1 MKKNATVKIVL
12 DPQSNEAV
20 RTVKLRI
27 TFNRVTR
34 FRAIPSE
41 IKLTDTEFSN
51 EKLKK
56 TKEVMTVARKA
67 HSAAQSICDELGA
80 TFTWIEFDLR
90 YKRSVWSKEVLVE
103 IDDWD
108 TLLQA
113 YFNKKGSLAYST
125 QDNYKN
131 AVKWVKR
138 FQPTSTVADVTEEFV
153 QGWIAYMKK
162 THKKATKQ
170 DISVNTL
177 GMYIRAIRALY
188 NYGVTRKLVVDTHP
202 FAGVLE
208 SAPRQKTSVPS
219 EDWIK
224 FANYKPEEGSNLE
237 FAHDFAR
244 LSFALGG
251 ANMKDILS
259 FKNSN
264 VDGGYITFT
273 RVKTERVGTV
283 VRMPL
288 NGVAKAII
296 EKHGTLNPKKPNAY
310 IFPFFTADMTEK
322 SLYYKRDSI
331 LKKVNS
337 GISEICDALGI
348 ETFTTYNIR
357 HTFAVLTRD
366 KKGFT
371 VEQLSKLLG
380 HKNVTTTQI
389 YLNSITQE
397 LMDDTKDFLDE
408 VLGDE

>member
-12 DPQSNEAV
+12 NPQSNE
-20 RTVKLRI
+20 TQKSVKLRI

-34 FRAIPSE
+34 FRAIPSD
-41 IKLTDTEFSN
+41 IKLTDKEFSN

-56 TKEVMTVARKA
+56 TKEVMAVARKA
-67 HSAAQSICDELGA
+67 HSAAETICDELG
-80 TFTWIEFDLR
+80 TSFTWIEFDLR
-90 YKRSVWSKEVLVE
+90 YNKSVWSKETLVE
-103 IDDWD
+103 IEGWE
-108 TLLQA
+108 TLLEA
-113 YFNKKGSLAYST
+113 YFNKKSLAYST
-125 QDNYKN
+125 KDNYKN
-131 AVKWVKR
+131 AVKWIKR
-138 FQPTSTVADVTEEFV
+138 YQPTSTVADVTEEFV
-153 QGWIAYMKK
+153 QGWIAFMRKIHKK
-162 THKKATKQ
+162 TTKQ

-188 NYGVTRKLVVDTHP
+188 NYAVTKKLVVDTHP
-202 FAGVLE
+202 FEGVLE

-219 EDWIK
+219 ADWIK

-251 ANMKDILS
+251 ANMRDILS

-264 VDGGYITFT
+264 VDGNYITFT

-283 VRMPL
+283 VRLPL
-288 NGVAKAII
+288 NGAARAII
-296 EKHGTLNPKKPNAY
+296 EKHGVLNPKKPNAY
-310 IFPFFTADMTEK
+310 IFPFFTADMTDK

-331 LKKVNS
+331 LKKVNG

-397 LMDDTKDFLDE
+397 LMDDTKDFLDD
-408 VLGDE
+408 VLGSE

>member
-12 DPQSNEAV
+12 NPQSNE
-20 RTVKLRI
+20 THKSVKLRI

-34 FRAIPSE
+34 FRAIPSDV
-41 IKLTDTEFSN
+41 KLTDEEFAN

-56 TKEVMTVARKA
+56 TKEVMVVARKA
-67 HSAAQSICDELGA
+67 HSAAETICDELGA
-80 TFTWIEFDLR
+80 SFTWIEFDLR
-90 YKRSVWSKEVLVE
+90 YNKSVWSKETLVD
-103 IDDWD
+103 IDGWD
-108 TLLQA
+108 TLLEA
-113 YFNKKGSLAYST
+113 YFNKKNLAYST

-131 AVKWVKR
+131 AVKWIKR
-138 FQPTSTVADVTEEFV
+138 YQPTSTVADVTEEFV
-153 QGWIAYMKK
+153 QGWIAYMRKTYKK
-162 THKKATKQ
+162 TTKQ
-170 DISVNTL
+170 EISVNTL

-188 NYGVTRKLVVDTHP
+188 NYAVTKKLVVDTHP

-208 SAPRQKTSVPS
+208 SAPRQKTSIPS
-219 EDWIK
+219 ADWVK

-264 VDGGYITFT
+264 IDGNYIAFT

-283 VRMPL
+283 IRMPL
-288 NGVAKAII
+288 SGVARAII
-296 EKHGTLNPKKPNAY
+296 EKHGVLNPKKPNAY

-331 LKKVNS
+331 LKKVNG

-371 VEQLSKLLG
+371 AEQLSKLLG

-408 VLGDE
+408 VLGRV

>member
-1 MKKNATVKIVL
+1 MKKNATVKIML
-12 DPQSNEAV
+12 DPQSKETQRA
-20 RTVKLRI
+20 VKLRI

-41 IKLTDTEFSN
+41 IKLTDDEFGN

-56 TKEVMTVARKA
+56 TKEVMAVARKA
-67 HSAAQSICDELGA
+67 HSAAQAICDELS
-80 TFTWIEFDLR
+80 TSFTWVEFELR
-90 YKRSVWSKEVLVE
+90 YKKSVWSKEILVDV
-103 IDDWD
+103 DDWD

-113 YFNKKGSLAYST
+113 YFTKKNLAYST

-153 QGWIAYMKK
+153 QAWIAYMRK
-162 THKKATKQ
+162 THKKSTKQ
-170 DISVNTL
+170 EISVNTL
-177 GMYIRAIRALY
+177 GMYIRAVRALY
-188 NYGVTRKLVVDTHP
+188 NYAVTRKLVVDTHP

-219 EDWIK
+219 KDWIR

-264 VDGGYITFT
+264 IDGSYITFT

-283 VRMPL
+283 IRLPL
-288 NGVAKAII
+288 IGVTKIII
-296 EKHGTLNPKKPNAY
+296 EKYGVLNPKKPNAY
-310 IFPFFTADMTEK
+310 IFPFFTADMTDK

-331 LKKVNS
+331 LKKVNG
-337 GISEICDALGI
+337 GIKDICDALKI
-348 ETFTTYNIR
+348 DTFTTYNIR

-397 LMDDTKDFLDE
+397 LMDDTKEFLDE
-408 VLGDE
+408 VLGGE

>member
-12 DPQSNEAV
+12 NPQSNE
-20 RTVKLRI
+20 TLKSVKLRI

-34 FRAIPSE
+34 FRAIPSD
-41 IKLTDTEFSN
+41 IKLTDDEFAN

-56 TKEVMTVARKA
+56 TKEVMAVARKA
-67 HSAAQSICDELGA
+67 HSAAETICDELGA
-80 TFTWIEFDLR
+80 SFTWIEFDLR
-90 YKRSVWSKEVLVE
+90 YNKSVWSKETLVD
-103 IDDWD
+103 IDGWD
-108 TLLQA
+108 TLLEA
-113 YFNKKGSLAYST
+113 YFNKKSLAYST

-131 AVKWVKR
+131 AVKWIKR
-138 FQPTSTVADVTEEFV
+138 YQPTSTVADVTEEFV
-153 QGWIAYMKK
+153 KGWIAYMRKTYKK
-162 THKKATKQ
+162 TTKQ
-170 DISVNTL
+170 EISVNTL

-188 NYGVTRKLVVDTHP
+188 NYAVTKKLVVDTHP

-219 EDWIK
+219 ADWIK

-264 VDGGYITFT
+264 VDGNYITFT

-288 NGVAKAII
+288 SGVAKAII
-296 EKHGTLNPKKPNAY
+296 EKYGVLNPKKPNAY

-331 LKKVNS
+331 LKKVNG
-337 GISEICDALGI
+337 GISDICEVLGI
-348 ETFTTYNIR
+348 DAFTTYNIR

>member
-1 MKKNATVKIVL
+1 MKKEATVKIVL
-12 DPQSNEAV
+12 DPQSKETLK
-20 RTVKLRI
+20 TVKLRI
-27 TFNRVTR
+27 TFDRVTR
-34 FRAIPSE
+34 FRAIPSDV
-41 IKLTDTEFSN
+41 KLTDDEFGN

-56 TKEVMTVARKA
+56 TKEVMAVARKA
-67 HSAAQSICDELGA
+67 HSAAQAICEELS
-80 TFTWIEFDLR
+80 TSFTWIEFDLR
-90 YKRSVWSKEVLVE
+90 YKKSVWSKEVLVE
-103 IDDWD
+103 VDDWD
-108 TLLQA
+108 TLLSA
-113 YFNKKGSLAYST
+113 YNGKKSLAYST

-131 AVKWVKR
+131 AIKWVKR

-153 QGWIAYMKK
+153 QAWIAYMRK

-170 DISVNTL
+170 EISVNTL

-188 NYGVTRKLVVDTHP
+188 NYAVSRKLVVDTHP

-219 EDWIK
+219 ADWIK
-224 FANYKPEEGSNLE
+224 FANYKPEKDSNLE

-259 FKNSN
+259 FRNSN
-264 VDGGYITFT
+264 IDGGYITFT

-283 VRMPL
+283 VRLPL

-296 EKHGTLNPKKPNAY
+296 EKYGVLNPKKPNAY

-331 LKKVNS
+331 LKKVNR
-337 GISEICDALGI
+337 GISDICDALEI

-357 HTFAVLTRD
+357 HTFAVMTRD
-366 KKGFT
+366 KGGFT

-380 HKNVTTTQI
+380 HKNVATTQI

-408 VLGDE
+408 VLGGE